1 VALDSLLVVFADT
14 GAAMVLCG
22 ISWAAFQSRDRPSSE
37 SFLSVLFALTA
48 WPLFGFAE
56 GVSQWVSVE
65 PLAQAFQLGQ
75 LFVAILI
82 PGLWMVYVLWYTGSG
97 RGFTR
102 KRLAM
107 VASLVVPP
115 TGAILF
121 SLIAPSESV
130 VEGVVVAVAGTELLL
145 IFDIVVYSTYRF
157 VSHGWNHPRT
167 SKGQLV
173 LVWVGVGAPYL
184 ASAPN
189 ETNIKALTV
198 GFLVS
203 SVCLA
208 VAVDRYPLMTPLP
221 EADYV
226 ARTRVI
232 EALQEIV
239 IVLDW
244 EEHILDVNAA
254 ATEALGHST
263 TKMLGESV
271 STVAEELTQC
281 DLSPER
287 LRRYASS

>member
-1 VALDSLLVVFADT
+1 
-14 GAAMVLCG
+14 MVLCG
-22 ISWAAFQSRDRPSSE
+22 ISWAAFQSRDRPSSK
-37 SFLSVLFALTA
+37 SFFSVLFALTA

-82 PGLWMVYVLWYTGSG
+82 LDLWMVYVLSYTGSG

-102 KRLAM
+102 KRLTV

-115 TGAILF
+115 TDAILL
-121 SLIAPSESV
+121 SLVAPSESV
-130 VEGVVVAVAGTELLL
+130 VEDVVVAVAGPELLL
-145 IFDIVVYSTYRF
+145 ISGIVVYLTYRF
-157 VSHGWNHPRT
+157 VSHCWNHPRI

-189 ETNIKALTV
+189 DTNIKALTV
-198 GFLVS
+198 GILVS
-203 SVCLA
+203 GVCLA
-208 VAVDRYPLMTPLP
+208 VAIDRYPVMAPLP

-244 EEHILDVNAA
+244 DEHILDVNAA
-254 ATEALGHST
+254 TTEALGHST
-263 TKMLGESV
+263 IKMLGESV
-271 STVAEELTQC
+271 STVGKELTQC
-281 DLSPER
+281 DLLPER
-287 LRRYASS
+287 LRRYASSLYKGTY